1 MKETRTYH
9 DPEDKC
15 PRENAME
22 RLLERADWLRDERKD
37 REMEEAMYKTPDPR
51 DNDNPYYEQG

>member
-1 MKETRTYH
+1 
-9 DPEDKC
+9 
-15 PRENAME
+15 ME

>member
-1 MKETRTYH
+1 MKETQTYQ

-22 RLLERADWLRDERKD
+22 RLLERADYLRDERKD
-37 REMEEAMYKTPDPR
+37 REWEKAMEATEKRKLNETTSQKD
-51 DNDNPYYEQG
+51 